1 MHRGARTAGGPA
13 TPVCRGS
20 LLKLPLKLPNRL
32 SKFQEQT
39 PHPACLCWRETS
51 PATLQTMSA
60 HVQGPRKQ
68 PESCFALFIVH
79 SAVRLL
85 DGRLL
90 PTGKARVPPATCS
103 RAPEL
108 QVHLAEAAFTDPFK
122 LEGKQPPPACV
133 HWAHGSPGGA
143 LNRND
148 AHPHGAHVPRL
159 PQATAQGNPTSA
171 KSSIYTT
178 KLS

>member
-1 MHRGARTAGGPA
+1 MTHRGARTASGPA

-39 PHPACLCWRETS
+39 PHSARLCWRETS

-68 PESCFALFIVH
+68 PESCFALFIVR

-85 DGRLL
+85 HGRLL

-122 LEGKQPPPACV
+122 LEGKTASPSLCPLGPCQPRGRPKQERCPSSR
-133 HWAHGSPGGA
+133 G
-143 LNRND
+143 
-148 AHPHGAHVPRL
+148 PH
-159 PQATAQGNPTSA
+159 ATSTASN
-171 KSSIYTT
+171 SSRKPNVCKKQHIHN
-178 KLS
+178 